1 MTELINEFNL
11 KGSKSTKSS
20 ITAHCTVRNV
30 ESKNTELCEGALPSC
45 SKSSINMWNLFFLL
59 GQCLIQS
66 CHTVQWGKQPDQQA
80 TVTAVS
86 SLISHTL
93 FPVTLSSSS
102 LSADTVNTRS
112 YQLVDDHSTEKVLT
126 FYEKIVIADCTG
138 QLETYCSSLY
148 LKEGW
153 ANKKPD
159 HIKKHAAT
167 ARHNY
172 KINKAC

>member
-102 LSADTVNTRS
+102 LSADTVKYSFLSISRRS
-112 YQLVDDHSTEKVLT
+112 FNWKSTDLLWEDSYCRLYRPTWDILQLFISQGGMGKQKAWSHK
-126 FYEKIVIADCTG
+126 
-138 QLETYCSSLY
+138 ETCCNS
-148 LKEGW
+148 
-153 ANKKPD
+153 
-159 HIKKHAAT
+159 
-167 ARHNY
+167 
-172 KINKAC
+172 